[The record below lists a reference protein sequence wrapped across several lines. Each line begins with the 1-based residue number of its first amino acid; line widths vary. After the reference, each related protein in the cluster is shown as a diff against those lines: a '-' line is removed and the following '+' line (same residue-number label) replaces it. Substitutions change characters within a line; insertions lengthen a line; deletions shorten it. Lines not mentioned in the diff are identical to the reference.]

1 MKYGL
6 YPLLFC
12 LLIATA
18 LSAQNARPAKAV
30 AKDMVVLKTGERI
43 PGEILKYDQNKELI
57 LRTTKGINMNIPV
70 EVIDKFFAGTRP
82 SLVRHLSEPQKPFL
96 KAGSFYNNF
105 ALFVPFGAETA
116 GNTHS
121 GFGFEYSAGVQL
133 NSQLGVGLGTGINL
147 MFGGI
152 SDRLVP
158 IVAELRYYN
167 NAARRHRAYVLL
179 DSGYSVGWAA
189 DNDNEAYSVNGG
201 FRIHPALG
209 VVWNKAGNTHFS
221 TELGFLHQR
230 ASIKEDYWETSNW
243 IKENKYQMNRWL
255 FKIGLVF

>member
-6 YPLLFC
+6 YLVLFC
-12 LLIATA
+12 VLISSS
-18 LSAQNARPAKAV
+18 LWAQDASPAKKGT
-30 AKDMVVLKTGERI
+30 KDMVVLKSGEKI
-43 PGEILKYDQNKELI
+43 QGEILKYEQNKELV
-57 LRTTKGINMNIPV
+57 LRTTEGIEMAIPAEKV
-70 EVIDKFFAGTRP
+70 DKFFSGTRA
-82 SLVRHLSEPQKPFL
+82 SLVKRLSMPQKPFL

-105 ALFVPFGAETA
+105 ALFVPFGAETIA
-116 GNTHS
+116 NSHT

-133 NSQLGVGLGTGINL
+133 NSRLGVGLGTGINL
-147 MFGGI
+147 MIGA
-152 SDRLVP
+152 DRLVP
-158 IVAELRYYN
+158 VVAELRYYN

-179 DSGYSVGWAA
+179 DGGYSIGWAA
-189 DNDNEAYSVNGG
+189 DNTNDAYSVNGG

-230 ASIKEDYWETSNW
+230 ASIKEDYWETITW

-255 FKIGLVF
+255 FKIGLIF

>member
-6 YPLLFC
+6 YLVLFC
-12 LLIATA
+12 VLI
-18 LSAQNARPAKAV
+18 SASLWAQDASPAKKV
-30 AKDMVVLKTGERI
+30 AMDMVVLKSGEKI
-43 PGEILKYDQNKELI
+43 PGEILKYEQNKELV
-57 LRTTKGINMNIPV
+57 LRTAKGTDMHIPV
-70 EVIDKFFAGTRP
+70 GVIDKFFAGTRAR
-82 SLVRHLSEPQKPFL
+82 LVRRLSEPQKPFL

-105 ALFVPFGAETA
+105 ALFVPFGAETTA
-116 GNTHS
+116 NSHT

-147 MFGGI
+147 MIGA
-152 SDRLVP
+152 DRLVP

-167 NAARRHRAYVLL
+167 NAARRHRAYALL
-179 DSGYSVGWAA
+179 DSGYSIGWAA
-189 DNDNEAYSVNGG
+189 DNTNDAYSFNGG